1 MRTSAVG
8 SASVGSRV
16 ESVTNNAVLKV
27 FKLCALMQIRYTALS
42 MLNPQSRDSSG
53 ERATRNKHPRV
64 SPAELPLQAPRRCFI
79 FTNEGQR
86 HGGLPLTFNIPNATS
101 AKDLR
106 PPRPQGRKAYFTR
119 SPQRPR

>member
-1 MRTSAVG
+1 
-8 SASVGSRV
+8 
-16 ESVTNNAVLKV
+16 
-27 FKLCALMQIRYTALS
+27 MQIRYTALS

-101 AKDLR
+101 AKDLHYALR
-106 PPRPQGRKAYFTR
+106 QLMEHVMEAWITTHDA
-119 SPQRPR
+119 